1 MTAHTGSF
9 NDDDDGEIKWKTEW
23 LGVGI
28 YSWAAIVWQSLQNT
42 SQTVR
47 CICTLANPPAHNSRW

>member
-1 MTAHTGSF
+1 MTAHTSSF

-28 YSWAAIVWQSLQNT
+28 YSWAAIV
-42 SQTVR
+42 
-47 CICTLANPPAHNSRW
+47 